1 MNNYYKRVNKIL
13 EKACV
18 AILIL
23 SINCEESDTLLAQQ
37 VLETLNGLGR
47 SVRCIGNHSH
57 KERRTV

>member
-37 VLETLNGLGR
+37 VLETLNGLGHMTR
-47 SVRCIGNHSH
+47 GIGNHRH
-57 KERRTV
+57 RK